1 LLFPRARLQH
11 RDHTST
17 LSHSLMRTVAIT
29 EHRSNMAA
37 KAPSLHV
44 AREPHCRSLPAEVWI
59 NIFRY
64 HTDLAHLWNVCRR
77 VSSPLRACVE
87 HAFGEHFLKDMHIDF
102 QLEKYNLGGK
112 SKRPEVSATFAR
124 HGKGV
129 EKEIAW
135 YKDERPEM
143 STGREIS
150 LQDKCRGRGT
160 GLQGR
165 HYREITR
172 RWEENVNNYKA
183 EMPNYVIKIG
193 NLVNDTELPGL
204 RIDAAEREIQFEW
217 RKMLQLF
224 FREHERLQELKEEF
238 NARTATKIQV
248 NNARLLKG
256 EKLMPSDYPPPWS
269 SVEADIRKEV
279 RRARLKEH
287 YRDDEQMI
295 WAIDSLKHFE
305 HYGPAKRDAK
315 ALKLNPDLPGAGLG
329 EKWFGSFNLVQE
341 LYLDEWS
348 CMHRI
353 DTKVEHVRNGT

>member
-1 LLFPRARLQH
+1 
-11 RDHTST
+11 
-17 LSHSLMRTVAIT
+17 
-29 EHRSNMAA
+29 
-37 KAPSLHV
+37 
-44 AREPHCRSLPAEVWI
+44 VWI

-87 HAFGEHFLKDMHIDF
+87 HTFGEHFLKDVHIDF

-112 SKRPEVSATFAR
+112 SKRPEVFTTFAHR
-124 HGKGV
+124 GKGE

-135 YKDERPEM
+135 YKDERLEM
-143 STGREIS
+143 STAREIS
-150 LQDKCRGRGT
+150 LQDKCRGRGAD
-160 GLQGR
+160 LQA
-165 HYREITR
+165 HQYRKVTR

-183 EMPNYVIKIG
+183 EMPNYVIRIG
-193 NLVNDTELPGL
+193 DLVNDTELPGL
-204 RIDAAEREIQFEW
+204 RFDSAEREIQFEW
-217 RKMLQLF
+217 REMLQLF
-224 FREHERLQELKEEF
+224 FREHERLQTMKDEF
-238 NARTATKIQV
+238 NARTATKIQG
-248 NNARLLKG
+248 NNARLMKG

-269 SVEADIRKEV
+269 SAEAEMRKEV
-279 RRARLKEH
+279 RRTRLKEH
-287 YRDDEQMI
+287 YRDDERMI

-305 HYGPAKRDAK
+305 HYGPAKGDAK

-353 DTKVEHVRNGT
+353 DTKVEHVRSGT